1 MLLSVITVA
10 YKNLAGIEKTWQSLA
25 HLAKASGITF
35 EWIVVDGASNDG
47 TAEFLQNLNGQ
58 YNLRYV
64 SEPDNGI
71 YDAMNKGIDMA
82 QGRYALF
89 LNSGDIF
96 HPEIADV
103 AHQLAAM
110 PLSDNAMVIGDALL
124 DFGDGTKIAR
134 RAKQGW
140 YIYHSL
146 PASHQAIFFPVTG
159 LRKYPYDLQ
168 YKVSSD
174 YALTAKMYKSGYAF
188 KRVKGF
194 VSEFSMGGVST
205 SNNIELCHDAKNVQR
220 KILGVPGFIAELS
233 YKLRLRTTGKA
244 KAMYNKA

>member
-10 YKNLAGIEKTWQSLA
+10 WKNLAGVEKTWQSLA
-25 HLAKASGITF
+25 HLAQASDITF
-35 EWIVVDGASNDG
+35 EWIVVDGNSQDG
-47 TAEFLQNLNGQ
+47 TAEFLESLNGQ
-58 YNLRYV
+58 YKLRFV
-64 SEPDNGI
+64 SEKDNGI

-96 HPEIADV
+96 HHNIAQV
-103 AHQLAAM
+103 VRQLAAM
-110 PLSDNAMVIGDALL
+110 PAKNNAMVIGDALL
-124 DFGDGTKIAR
+124 DFGDGTKIQR
-134 RAKQGW
+134 RAKPGC

-146 PASHQAIFFPVTG
+146 PASHQAIFFPLDG
-159 LRKYPYDLQ
+159 LKKYPYDLQ

-174 YALTAKMYKSGYAF
+174 YALAARMYKSGYAF
-188 KRVKGF
+188 KRVKGM

-205 SNNIELCHDAKNVQR
+205 SNNIELCRDAKNVQR

-233 YKLRLRTTGKA
+233 FKLRLRTTGKA
-244 KAMYNKA
+244 KALYNKA

>member
-25 HLAKASGITF
+25 HLANASGITF
-35 EWIVVDGASNDG
+35 EWIVVDGGSKDG
-47 TAEFLQNLNGQ
+47 TAEFLENLNAQ

-64 SEPDNGI
+64 SEKDNGI
-71 YDAMNKGIDMA
+71 YDAMNKGIEMA

-96 HPEIADV
+96 HQDIAHI
-103 AHQLAAM
+103 ANKLAAVPSTDHSM
-110 PLSDNAMVIGDALL
+110 IIGDALL
-124 DFGDGTKIAR
+124 DFGDGTKIER

-146 PASHQAIFFPVTG
+146 PASHQAIFFPLVG

-168 YKVSSD
+168 YKISSD
-174 YALTAKMYKSGYAF
+174 YALAAKLYKSGYAF
-188 KRVKGF
+188 KRVKGM

-205 SNNIELCHDAKNVQR
+205 SNNIELCRDAKNVQR

-233 YKLRLRTTGKA
+233 FKLRLRTTGKA
-244 KAMYNKA
+244 KALYNKA

>member
-10 YKNLAGIEKTWQSLA
+10 WKNLAGVEKTWQSLA
-25 HLAKASGITF
+25 HLAKVSGITF
-35 EWIVVDGASNDG
+35 EWIVIDGGSNDG
-47 TAEFLQNLNGQ
+47 TAEFLENLNGQ

-64 SEPDNGI
+64 SEKDNGI

-96 HPEIADV
+96 HQDIAQV
-103 AHQLAAM
+103 AHQLAAV
-110 PLSDNAMVIGDALL
+110 PSADNSMIIGDALL
-124 DFGDGTKIAR
+124 DFGDGKKIER

-146 PASHQAIFFPVTG
+146 PASHQAIFFPLTG
-159 LRKYPYDLQ
+159 LKKHPYDLQ

-174 YALTAKMYKSGYAF
+174 YALAAKMYKSGYAF
-188 KRVKGF
+188 KRVKGM

-205 SNNIELCHDAKNVQR
+205 SNNIELCRDAKNVQR

-233 YKLRLRTTGKA
+233 FKLRLRTTGKA
-244 KAMYNKA
+244 KALYNKA